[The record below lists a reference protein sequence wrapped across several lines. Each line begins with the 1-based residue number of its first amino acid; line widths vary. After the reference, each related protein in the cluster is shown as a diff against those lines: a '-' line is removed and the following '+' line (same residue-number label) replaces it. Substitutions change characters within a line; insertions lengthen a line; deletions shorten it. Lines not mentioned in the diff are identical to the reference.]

1 MAPFKSGKG
10 RNLGK
15 IVEVF
20 RSSNIGQGIAA
31 EPKTEATGGT
41 VVQTSTHKYHVFHPN
56 TGQPNV
62 FTVTS
67 TITAPGSPMKILV
80 IGGGGSGAGPYVGG
94 GGGAGGVW
102 HGDNVN
108 IAAGSY
114 PVSIGAGAEPATTPG
129 YPGQRG
135 GTTTFATP
143 GYTVTST
150 GGGGGNQAYYAHE
163 PTGIRDGGSGGGGG
177 VQYAQPGAGGSPI
190 SNGPY
195 PGWVFYGNAG
205 GAGGPYSPYYD
216 SGGGGGAGSQGT
228 AGTTS
233 GGGNGGAGQAFPDFP
248 GPEIAPAIPT
258 TTHNGYARTNPERT
272 EFINAVGPTGLFA
285 GGGGGGR
292 IPEAVAPAPGG
303 TGGGGKSSV
312 YASPPSNGDPAAG
325 APGVNYT
332 GSGGGANSQTING
345 SYPDYVS
352 RGGTGVVIIKYE
364 YS

>member
-15 IVEVF
+15 LCEVF
-20 RSSNIGQGIAA
+20 NSSVIGQGIAA
-31 EPKTEATGGT
+31 EAKTEATGGA

-56 TGQPNV
+56 TGEPNT
-62 FTVTS
+62 FEVTS
-67 TITAPGSPMKILV
+67 TLGGAGSLMSILV

-102 HGDNVN
+102 H
-108 IAAGSY
+108 AASLAVGTGSY
-114 PVSIGAGAEPATTPG
+114 AVSVGAGAEPATTPG

-135 GTTTFATP
+135 GTTTLAMT
-143 GYTVTST
+143 GYTVTAT
-150 GGGGGNQAYYAHE
+150 GGGGGNQAYYAIE
-163 PTGIRDGGSGGGGG
+163 PTAIRDGGSGGGGG
-177 VQYAQPGAGGSPI
+177 VQYNQPGAGGQPI
-190 SNGPY
+190 TNGPY
-195 PGWVFYGNAG
+195 PGWDFYGNAG
-205 GAGGPYSPYYD
+205 GTGGPYASYYD
-216 SGGGGGAGSQGT
+216 SAGGGGAGG
-228 AGTTS
+228 AGNNGTTS
-233 GGGNGGAGQAFPDFP
+233 GGGEGGAGRAFPQFP

-332 GSGGGANSQTING
+332 GSGGGANSQAING
-345 SYPDYVS
+345 SYPEYVS
-352 RGGTGVVIIKYE
+352 RGGTGIVIIKYE
-364 YS
+364 YT